1 MKKEVHK
8 IVKKSLESFPDVDD
22 IDFEVEVPKRK
33 GFGDFSTNAALIL
46 ASRTGNRPRDIAQ
59 KIVDNILETDCQ
71 IIEKLEVAG
80 PGFINFFLKDET
92 FVNQLKGIYA
102 AADTYGSSNIGQGER
117 VIVEFVSANPTG
129 YLHFGHA
136 RNAAVGDSISRILSF
151 CGYEVE
157 KEFYINDAGMQMEML
172 GKSVLARYREI
183 TGNDFT
189 LPEDGYR
196 GEYVIEIARRIHGE
210 KNGQLEKL
218 PSHEAENFCRDY
230 AYSFLLDEIKKDL
243 ADLRVEFDNWYS
255 EKEKIHDLKK
265 LEEIEEKL
273 MEKLALE
280 NKEGAL
286 WFKATEYGDNQDW
299 VLIKSDGSPTY
310 FLSDIAYHQDKYQ
323 RGYKKLVNIWGA
335 DHHSHF
341 NRLRASMKALGHDE
355 TTLDV
360 LLIQFV
366 RLVEDGIEVAMS
378 KRAGSYV
385 TLRDV
390 LSEVGADVTRFFLLM
405 RSSDSHLDF
414 DLNLAKSES
423 SENPVYYIQYVYAR
437 ISSILKN
444 AEDNELK
451 PSDNNINLLTEEPEQ
466 DLMKKLLGFPE
477 IVKSAAETLSPH
489 KICYYLQ
496 ELASDFH
503 QYYNKVKIA
512 DRDRPDL
519 SSARLYLIICT
530 GIVIKN
536 GLTLL
541 GVNSPQ
547 RM

>member
-102 AADTYGSSNIGQGER
+102 AADTYGSSNIGQDER

-273 MEKLALE
+273 MEKSALE